1 MLLRNIGSKAR
12 CGRSRTAALALAAIF
27 ALAVIACGSDNEPA
41 ALPTQAA
48 QAPVA
53 TATQAPAPPTQTTA
67 PEPTESPAVDEA
79 PATSGPS
86 GSGDSGDL
94 VIPVGELNSSG
105 QTGIATLSAMGGQTK
120 VVVSIS
126 SGAAGVSQPIHVHS
140 GTCDTLGG
148 VEYPLTAVS
157 DGSSVTVI
165 DVALSSLKGGANAIN
180 VHLSGDEVGTYVA
193 CGDIPAEG
201 SSVTIALDELNG
213 SGQPGLATLIESG
226 SQTTVIVSIAPGAV
240 AAQPIH
246 IHSGT
251 CDTLGGVELPL
262 TAVAAGV
269 SVTTVDSSLQALLDG
284 EFAINVHESPEN
296 AGNYVSCGT
305 IEGGSDGGSAAMAGD
320 SGDLVIPVGELNSSG
335 QTGIAT
341 LSAMGGQTKVV
352 VSISSGA
359 AGVSQPIHVH
369 SGTCDTLGG
378 VEYPLTA
385 VSDGS
390 SVTVIDVALSSLK
403 GGANAINVHLSGDEV
418 GTYVACGDIP
428 AEGSSVTIALDELN
442 GSGQPGLATLI
453 ESGSQT
459 TVIVSIAPGAVA
471 AQPIHIHS
479 GTCDTLGGVE
489 LPLTAV
495 AAGVSVTTVDSSLQ
509 ALLDGEFAI
518 NVHESPEN
526 AGNYVSCGTIE
537 GGSIVSQAPT
547 QSLGE
552 GY

>member
-1 MLLRNIGSKAR
+1 MLLTNIGSKAR
-12 CGRSRTAALALAAIF
+12 RGRLRTAALALAAIF
-27 ALAVIACGSDNEPA
+27 ALAVIACGSDDEPA

-48 QAPVA
+48 PAPVA

-67 PEPTESPAVDEA
+67 PEPTESPTVDEE
-79 PATSGPS
+79 PAMSGPS
-86 GSGDSGDL
+86 GSGSGGDL

-105 QTGIATLSAMGGQTK
+105 QTGIATLTAMGGQTK

-226 SQTTVIVSIAPGAV
+226 SQTTVIVSIAPGAA

-269 SVTTVDSSLQALLDG
+269 SVSTVDSSLQALLDG

-305 IEGGSDGGSAAMAGD
+305 IEGGGSAV
-320 SGDLVIPVGELNSSG
+320 SLV
-335 QTGIAT
+335 
-341 LSAMGGQTKVV
+341 
-352 VSISSGA
+352 
-359 AGVSQPIHVH
+359 PIQ
-369 SGTCDTLGG
+369 TLGDD
-378 VEYPLTA
+378 Y
-385 VSDGS
+385 
-390 SVTVIDVALSSLK
+390 
-403 GGANAINVHLSGDEV
+403 
-418 GTYVACGDIP
+418 
-428 AEGSSVTIALDELN
+428 
-442 GSGQPGLATLI
+442 
-453 ESGSQT
+453 
-459 TVIVSIAPGAVA
+459 
-471 AQPIHIHS
+471 
-479 GTCDTLGGVE
+479 
-489 LPLTAV
+489 
-495 AAGVSVTTVDSSLQ
+495 
-509 ALLDGEFAI
+509 
-518 NVHESPEN
+518 
-526 AGNYVSCGTIE
+526 
-537 GGSIVSQAPT
+537 
-547 QSLGE
+547 
-552 GY
+552 